1 MLHLASVRRHKK
13 QRVGYWTEWFLI
25 LRFWY
30 SCEHIN
36 FYTSLI
42 FITKKLVPTDS
53 LFTFSRLPIDSALT
67 NGIYGQGCACR
78 VVHTATYGLPFDFS
92 KMLFNLHKTSLAD
105 NNRAPAF
112 CTSSNHRDHN
122 RLYPTFNCQ
131 EELGY
136 TTRRRNFGRRS
147 WSSTGK
153 PPFPEKQW
161 LLNHCDGSESL
172 LLNQQSQH
180 TRTIS
185 VAGICRTLSDSL
197 KDHFRVGI
205 NRPATPLNTP
215 NTKKSDSLVAPESF
229 TRFERQPSSEDCD
242 FYTAWRHQ
250 PSYRS
255 DPHEDESRQKR
266 RLKYC
271 QAHTTLESAGSVKNS
286 LHSTDIK
293 VPNSTVK
300 DAGDFG
306 DSSGS
311 VRSLGDTSLR
321 QNDSN
326 FFTPFGI
333 KEKRVLLNVGG
344 SQHEVLWKTLAR
356 LPNSRLGRLCRVKSH
371 SELMSLCDDYNLAKN
386 EFFFDRNA
394 TSFNAILNFYRTRVL
409 HLVEDMCVVAFKDD
423 MDYWGINELYLH
435 PCCQQRYHQRK
446 EMVEDEIKKEEL
458 SLRWLQD
465 EEGMHGNNS
474 ISKTRLK
481 IWQIVEKP
489 HYSMTARVRN
499 KLMS

>member
-161 LLNHCDGSESL
+161 LLNHCDGWCEEDRSWPSNE
-172 LLNQQSQH
+172 
-180 TRTIS
+180 
-185 VAGICRTLSDSL
+185 
-197 KDHFRVGI
+197 
-205 NRPATPLNTP
+205 
-215 NTKKSDSLVAPESF
+215 
-229 TRFERQPSSEDCD
+229 ERR
-242 FYTAWRHQ
+242 YWMGW
-250 PSYRS
+250 
-255 DPHEDESRQKR
+255 
-266 RLKYC
+266 L
-271 QAHTTLESAGSVKNS
+271 
-286 LHSTDIK
+286 
-293 VPNSTVK
+293 
-300 DAGDFG
+300 
-306 DSSGS
+306 
-311 VRSLGDTSLR
+311 
-321 QNDSN
+321 
-326 FFTPFGI
+326 FF
-333 KEKRVLLNVGG
+333 
-344 SQHEVLWKTLAR
+344 
-356 LPNSRLGRLCRVKSH
+356 
-371 SELMSLCDDYNLAKN
+371 
-386 EFFFDRNA
+386 
-394 TSFNAILNFYRTRVL
+394 
-409 HLVEDMCVVAFKDD
+409 
-423 MDYWGINELYLH
+423 
-435 PCCQQRYHQRK
+435 
-446 EMVEDEIKKEEL
+446 
-458 SLRWLQD
+458 
-465 EEGMHGNNS
+465 
-474 ISKTRLK
+474 
-481 IWQIVEKP
+481 
-489 HYSMTARVRN
+489 
-499 KLMS
+499 